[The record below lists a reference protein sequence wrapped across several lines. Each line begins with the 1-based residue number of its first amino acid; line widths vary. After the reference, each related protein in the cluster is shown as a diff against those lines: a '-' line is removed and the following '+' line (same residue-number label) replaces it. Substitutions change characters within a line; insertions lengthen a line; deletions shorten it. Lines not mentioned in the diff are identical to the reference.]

1 MTGNIGA
8 DNSVARFMQIYEEEL
23 RKAIVL
29 SPDQYCYS
37 LAEAPAVVER
47 MENALYNRS
56 ANIGSPTFRRTC
68 KRCGIKHTVAA
79 INALFVR

>member
-1 MTGNIGA
+1 
-8 DNSVARFMQIYEEEL
+8 MQIYEEEL

-68 KRCGIKHTVAA
+68 KRFGIKHTVAA